1 MDYDAIPIRR
11 SYERA
16 VTGPLACLDG
26 AEVTLLRRLRY
37 GSRNYPLFFAQYP
50 AASSSAHPT
59 VLLSAG
65 VHGDEPAG
73 VYAVMDFL
81 EQEVWRYADRARLCI
96 FPCANPSGFE
106 ADTRCTMNGVDLN
119 RSFGVGSTQPEVVA
133 IEEWLRETAGP
144 FCLHVDLHENNPA
157 ALVEDAAED
166 GEYPRACYLYEWMH
180 DQRRRIGRRLID
192 ALPYW
197 APVCLL
203 PTIEQEENNRGVIA
217 YPEALRNAKYA
228 RGPLDALAMQHWT
241 DHTIV
246 TETPAIWSMEKRI
259 AVQRL
264 WIKRALEMVLP
275 SPCRRGRE

>member
-16 VTGPLACLDG
+16 VAGPLARLDG

-37 GSRNYPLFFAQYP
+37 GSHNYPLFSVRYP

-73 VYAVMDFL
+73 VHAIMDFL
-81 EQEVWRYADRARLCI
+81 EQEAGRYADRARLCI
-96 FPCANPSGFE
+96 LPCVNPSGFE
-106 ADTRCTMNGVDLN
+106 ADTRCIMNGVDLN
-119 RSFGVGSTQPEVVA
+119 RSFGVGSTQPEIVA

-144 FCLHVDLHENNPA
+144 FRLHIDLHENNPA
-157 ALVEDAAED
+157 ALVEDAVED
-166 GEYPRACYLYEWMH
+166 GENPRACYLYEWMC
-180 DQRRRIGRRLID
+180 DQRRRIGRQLID

-228 RGPLDALAMQHWT
+228 RGTLDVLTMQHGT
-241 DHTIV
+241 EHTIV

-275 SPCRRGRE
+275 SSSGRRGG